1 MWPTGAQG
9 QAEVQWHHC
18 SSESTVSRLP
28 ECHASGETL
37 ILCRYG
43 INKNHVHVCCQL
55 LCIVCTIVLS
65 VSLRCLCRCAVCTIA
80 QSVPL
85 RCLYQCVV
93 CTIALSVTLRCLYQ
107 CIVCTLRCLYHC
119 TIGIADLLHQQQSKH
134 VVQIQRC
141 CDCLLPFL
149 APRLLQYMTA
159 RAFKLIA

>member
-28 ECHASGETL
+28 DCHAPGQPL
-37 ILCRYG
+37 FLCRYG
-43 INKNHVHVCCQL
+43 INKTHVHVCCQL

-85 RCLYQCVV
+85 RCLYQC
-93 CTIALSVTLRCLYQ
+93 
-107 CIVCTLRCLYHC
+107 IVCTLRCLYHC
-119 TIGIADLLHQQQSKH
+119 AIGIADLLHQQQSKH

>member
-93 CTIALSVTLRCLYQ
+93 CTIALSETLRCLYPCAVCTSVLSVHCAVCTIALSVLLICCISSSQ
-107 CIVCTLRCLYHC
+107 SMWYKSSVAVIVCCPSLP
-119 TIGIADLLHQQQSKH
+119 H
-134 VVQIQRC
+134 VFC
-141 CDCLLPFL
+141 N
-149 APRLLQYMTA
+149 T
-159 RAFKLIA
+159 